1 MRDASVESA
10 TPVATTATERLL
22 HVDPRRG
29 TLDDRALEALP
40 DLLRPGDLLV
50 VNDAATLPASI
61 AGATAAG
68 DPVEIRLAGEEPD
81 GTWRAVVFGDGDW
94 RTPTESRPP
103 PPALSPGDALRLG
116 PGLRA
121 RVTRCSELSA
131 RLVWIRFDGPRDAVW
146 SRLYALGR
154 PVQYAYQPLLLPLAR
169 VQTPYAGRPWASEMP
184 SAGRPLR
191 LALLARLRSRGVG
204 LAWLTHAAGLSSTG
218 DAALDRALPWPER
231 YEIPLATV
239 DRVLATRRERGRVV
253 AVGTTVVRALEGA
266 ARTAGGELKAGPGIT
281 DLRIGPGFEPRVV
294 DGLLSGIHARDS
306 SHFELLSAFLPGSLG
321 LLYILHAAASGYRGH
336 EFGDSTLV
344 LG

>member
-1 MRDASVESA
+1 MKDASVESA
-10 TPVATTATERLL
+10 APVATAAKERLL
-22 HVDPRRG
+22 PVDPRRG

-40 DLLRPGDLLV
+40 NLLRPGDLLV
-50 VNDAATLPASI
+50 VNDAATLPASVP
-61 AGATAAG
+61 GTTAAG

-81 GTWRAVVFGDGDW
+81 GTWRAVVFGEGDW

-116 PGLRA
+116 PGLGA
-121 RVTRCSELSA
+121 RVTGRSELSS
-131 RLVWIRFDGPRDAVW
+131 RLVWLRFAGARDRVW
-146 SRLYALGR
+146 ARLYALGR
-154 PVQYAYQPLLLPLAR
+154 PVQYAYEPLPLPLAQ

-191 LALLARLRSRGVG
+191 LPLLARIRARGVG

-218 DAALDRALPWPER
+218 DAALDRALPLPER
-231 YEIPLATV
+231 YEIPSATV
-239 DRVLATRRERGRVV
+239 ARVLATRREGGRVL

-266 ARTAGGELKAGPGIT
+266 ARTGGGELRHGPGVT
-281 DLRIGPGFEPRVV
+281 DLRIDPGFRPRVV

-321 LLYILHAAASGYRGH
+321 VLYTLHVAASGYRGH